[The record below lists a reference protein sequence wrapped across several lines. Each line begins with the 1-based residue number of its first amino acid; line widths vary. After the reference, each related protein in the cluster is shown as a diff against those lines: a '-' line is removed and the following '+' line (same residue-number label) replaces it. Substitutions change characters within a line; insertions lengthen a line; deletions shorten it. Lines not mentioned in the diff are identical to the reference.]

1 MRGQRKIGK
10 KICHFF
16 TKKKLIFSFFQFLSS
31 VPVEKCELEPYEV
44 CSTVMKQYP
53 TLVETENC
61 EVVPRES
68 CDPERVLPK
77 IVVRPVVKK
86 SCIKDDDNDK
96 KEGPDTSL
104 RKFPKKSVLPTF
116 PILL

>member
-1 MRGQRKIGK
+1 M
-10 KICHFF
+10 
-16 TKKKLIFSFFQFLSS
+16 SS

-104 RKFPKKSVLPTF
+104 RKFPKKSVLPTLTNLKSCKLSF
-116 PILL
+116 YCTMLQNIKM

>member
-1 MRGQRKIGK
+1 M
-10 KICHFF
+10 
-16 TKKKLIFSFFQFLSS
+16 SS

-53 TLVETENC
+53 TLVEKENC
-61 EVVPRES
+61 EIVPRES

-86 SCIKDDDNDK
+86 SCVKAESPVEIITEPIQQEKISTYFNHTVQFFDQKLLAPFRNFVAK
-96 KEGPDTSL
+96 IVKEVS
-104 RKFPKKSVLPTF
+104 
-116 PILL
+116 

>member
-1 MRGQRKIGK
+1 M
-10 KICHFF
+10 
-16 TKKKLIFSFFQFLSS
+16 SS

-53 TLVETENC
+53 TLVEKENC
-61 EVVPRES
+61 EIVPRES

-86 SCIKDDDNDK
+86 SCVKAESPAEIITKPIQQEKISTYFNHTVQFFDQKLLAPFRNFVAK
-96 KEGPDTSL
+96 IVKEVS
-104 RKFPKKSVLPTF
+104 
-116 PILL
+116 

>member
-1 MRGQRKIGK
+1 M
-10 KICHFF
+10 
-16 TKKKLIFSFFQFLSS
+16 SS

-53 TLVETENC
+53 TLVEKENC
-61 EVVPRES
+61 EIVPRES

-86 SCIKDDDNDK
+86 SCVKVKAESPVEIITEPIQQEKMSTYFNHTVQFFDQKLLAPFRNFVAK
-96 KEGPDTSL
+96 IVKEVS
-104 RKFPKKSVLPTF
+104 
-116 PILL
+116 

>member
-1 MRGQRKIGK
+1 M
-10 KICHFF
+10 
-16 TKKKLIFSFFQFLSS
+16 SS

-116 PILL
+116 PISL

>member
-1 MRGQRKIGK
+1 M
-10 KICHFF
+10 
-16 TKKKLIFSFFQFLSS
+16 SS

-53 TLVETENC
+53 TLVEKENC
-61 EVVPRES
+61 EIVPRES

-86 SCIKDDDNDK
+86 SCVKAESPSEIITEPIQQEKISTYFNHTVQFFDQKLLAPFRNFVAK
-96 KEGPDTSL
+96 IVKEVS
-104 RKFPKKSVLPTF
+104 
-116 PILL
+116 

>member
-1 MRGQRKIGK
+1 M
-10 KICHFF
+10 
-16 TKKKLIFSFFQFLSS
+16 SS

-53 TLVETENC
+53 TLVEKENC
-61 EVVPRES
+61 EIVPRES

-86 SCIKDDDNDK
+86 SCVKVKAESPVEIITEPIQQEKISTYFNHTVQFFDQKLLAPFRNFVAK
-96 KEGPDTSL
+96 IVKEVS
-104 RKFPKKSVLPTF
+104 
-116 PILL
+116 

>member
-1 MRGQRKIGK
+1 M
-10 KICHFF
+10 
-16 TKKKLIFSFFQFLSS
+16 SS

-53 TLVETENC
+53 TLVEKENC
-61 EVVPRES
+61 EIVPRES

-86 SCIKDDDNDK
+86 SCVKAESPAEIITEPIQQEKISTYFNHTVQFFDQKLLAPFRNFVAK
-96 KEGPDTSL
+96 IVKEVS
-104 RKFPKKSVLPTF
+104 
-116 PILL
+116 

>member
-1 MRGQRKIGK
+1 M
-10 KICHFF
+10 
-16 TKKKLIFSFFQFLSS
+16 SS

-53 TLVETENC
+53 TLVEKENC
-61 EVVPRES
+61 EIVPRES

-86 SCIKDDDNDK
+86 SCVKVKAESPVEIITEPIQQEKMSTYFNHTVQFFNQK
-96 KEGPDTSL
+96 LLAPFRNFVAKIVKEVSW
-104 RKFPKKSVLPTF
+104 F
-116 PILL
+116 

>member
-1 MRGQRKIGK
+1 M
-10 KICHFF
+10 
-16 TKKKLIFSFFQFLSS
+16 SS

-53 TLVETENC
+53 TLVEKENC
-61 EVVPRES
+61 EIVPRES

-86 SCIKDDDNDK
+86 SCVKVKAESPVEIITEPIQQEKMSTYFNHTVQFFNQK
-96 KEGPDTSL
+96 LLAPFRNFVAKIVKEVS
-104 RKFPKKSVLPTF
+104 
-116 PILL
+116 

>member
-1 MRGQRKIGK
+1 M
-10 KICHFF
+10 
-16 TKKKLIFSFFQFLSS
+16 SS

-53 TLVETENC
+53 TLVEKENC
-61 EVVPRES
+61 EIVPRES

-86 SCIKDDDNDK
+86 SCVKADLSDIDVIMEPIQQEKISTYFNHTIQHFDQK
-96 KEGPDTSL
+96 LLAPL
-104 RKFPKKSVLPTF
+104 RDSVAK
-116 PILL
+116 IVNVVA

>member
-1 MRGQRKIGK
+1 M
-10 KICHFF
+10 
-16 TKKKLIFSFFQFLSS
+16 SS

-53 TLVETENC
+53 TLVEKENC
-61 EVVPRES
+61 EIVPRES

-86 SCIKDDDNDK
+86 SCVKAESPVEITESPVEIITEPIQQEKISTYFNHTVQFFDQKLLAPFRNFVAK
-96 KEGPDTSL
+96 IVKEVS
-104 RKFPKKSVLPTF
+104 
-116 PILL
+116 